1 MITKTTSM
9 IAKCAAVIA
18 AACLVL
24 PAGAQKVLTPEE
36 CRRMALEHNMAIRSA
51 DYRIRS
57 AEEQKK
63 EAFTGFFPQISG
75 AGFTF
80 KSNKDIVS
88 ADINTADLLP
98 EAIASALPQ
107 PMLSLI
113 PPTIPIG
120 LLRDGTLAGLTAVQ
134 PVFAGG
140 QIINGN
146 RLAKVGLEASRIQ
159 KEQSENQ
166 VALTAEQYYWQI
178 ATLLEKQKTLAEVG
192 RMLQALEKEAGVAVQ
207 AGVALRNDLLQ
218 VQLKA
223 NETASHQ
230 LKVANALGLCK
241 MVLAQYIGLP
251 DTLYTLAAD
260 ADPRRMPAFPLYLL
274 QSHEEAVK
282 GTPEYRLLQKNAEGT
297 TLQRKLETGKRLPAV
312 AIGAGYA
319 YNNLMEK
326 DHAFGMLFATVSV
339 PLSDW
344 WGGSHAIRR
353 KQLAER
359 NAKELLADGSELLV
373 IRMQKNRNDLEE
385 AYKQLALARKSI
397 EQSSENLRLNTDFY
411 RAGTVK
417 MSDLLLAQQQYQQA
431 NDQYADAFAAY
442 QTKMLEYKQS
452 AGMK

>member
-1 MITKTTSM
+1 MITKTISK
-9 IAKCAAVIA
+9 ISKCAVALA
-18 AACLVL
+18 AACTAL
-24 PAGAQKVLTPEE
+24 PAAAQKTLTPEE
-36 CRRMALEHNMAIRSA
+36 CRRMALGHNMAVRSA

-63 EAFTGFFPQISG
+63 EAFTSYFPQIS
-75 AGFTF
+75 ATGFTF
-80 KSNKDIVS
+80 KSDKDIVS
-88 ADINTADLLP
+88 ADINTAGLLP

-107 PMLSLI
+107 SVLALI
-113 PPTIPIG
+113 PPAIPVG
-120 LLRDGTLAGLTAVQ
+120 LLRDGTLAGITAVQ

-166 VALTAEQYYWQI
+166 VALTAEQHYWQV
-178 ATLLEKQKTLAEVG
+178 ATLLEKQKTLAEVS

-223 NETASHQ
+223 NETESQQ
-230 LKVANALGLCK
+230 LKVANALALCK
-241 MVLAQYIGLP
+241 LVLAQYIGLP
-251 DTLYTLAAD
+251 DTLYTLGAD
-260 ADPRRMPAFPLYLL
+260 ADPERMPVFPLDLL

-282 GTPEYRLLQKNAEGT
+282 GTPEYRLLQKNAEAT
-297 TLQRKLETGKRLPAV
+297 ALQRKLEVGKRLPSVAV
-312 AIGAGYA
+312 GAGYT
-319 YNNLMEK
+319 YNNLMEN
-326 DHAFGMLFATVSV
+326 DHTFGMLFATVSV

-353 KQLAER
+353 KRLAER

-373 IRMQKNRNDLEE
+373 IRIQKNWNDLEE
-385 AYKQLALARKSI
+385 SYKQLALARKSI
-397 EQSSENLRLNTDFY
+397 DQSSENLRLNTDYY

-431 NDQYADAFAAY
+431 KDQYVDAFAAY
-442 QTKMLEYKQS
+442 QTKMLEYKQ
-452 AGMK
+452 AVGIK